1 MKLINLG
8 IASIVDANTGNGI
21 SRQFIGQFG
30 SIDSDYENSAR
41 EIRAKSIL
49 GVLAKIKSA
58 FKQYLDDSSAVARA
72 RRNTAEVSQRSEHI
86 LKDIGLTF
94 VDIQDLKS
102 GQITLEALNARRGQY
117 RDQDQAAS
125 IKRLDYSSKRAGTRV
140 LDLDSANQ
148 AQYEIAKCA

>member
-21 SRQFIGQFG
+21 SLQFSDQFG
-30 SIDSDYENSAR
+30 SKDSDYEKSAN
-41 EIRAKSIL
+41 EIRAISVL

-58 FKQYLDDSSAVARA
+58 FKQFLDESRAVARA
-72 RRNTAEVSQRSEHI
+72 RRNTAEVSQLSEHI

-102 GQITLEALNARRGQY
+102 GQITLEGLSARRGQY
-117 RDQDQAAS
+117 RDQAAS
-125 IKRLDYSSKRAGTRV
+125 IKRLDQASKQVGTRV

>member
-8 IASIVDANTGNGI
+8 IASIVDANTGTGI
-21 SRQFIGQFG
+21 SRQFTGQFG
-30 SIDSDYENSAR
+30 TKDSDYEESGR
-41 EIRAKSIL
+41 EIRAKSVL

-58 FKQYLDDSSAVARA
+58 FKQYLDESRAVARA
-72 RRNTAEVSQRSEHI
+72 KRNTAAVSQLGEHT

-102 GQITLEALNARRGQY
+102 GQVTLEALNARRDQY
-117 RDQDQAAS
+117 RHRAAS
-125 IKRLDYSSKRAGTRV
+125 IKRLDHSSKQVGTRA

>member
-21 SRQFIGQFG
+21 IRQFTGQSG
-30 SIDSDYENSAR
+30 SKDSDYEKSAR
-41 EIRAKSIL
+41 EIRAKFLL

-58 FKQYLDDSSAVARA
+58 FKQYLDESRAVARA
-72 RRNTAEVSQRSEHI
+72 RRNTAEVSQLSEHI

-102 GQITLEALNARRGQY
+102 GQITLEGLNARRSQY
-117 RDQDQAAS
+117 RDQVAS
-125 IKRLDYSSKRAGTRV
+125 IIRLDHSLKQIGTRA
-140 LDLDSANQ
+140 LDLESANQ